1 MHWSVNHPVR
11 LAQLEPAAQMLDR
24 VQFHL
29 AQRAPKELT
38 LSLVRAVAQR
48 VRLDLS
54 ARMSV
59 NRRVH
64 RVPLGHTEQSHQ
76 PLQLVRASS
85 VRLVECLHSWVNK
98 LADRQDGRWRL

>member
-64 RVPLGHTEQSHQ
+64 RVPLEHTEELQQ
-76 PLQLVRASS
+76 PLQIVRASS
-85 VRLVECLHSWVNK
+85 AYSRVSK
-98 LADRQDGRWRL
+98 LADGRCRL